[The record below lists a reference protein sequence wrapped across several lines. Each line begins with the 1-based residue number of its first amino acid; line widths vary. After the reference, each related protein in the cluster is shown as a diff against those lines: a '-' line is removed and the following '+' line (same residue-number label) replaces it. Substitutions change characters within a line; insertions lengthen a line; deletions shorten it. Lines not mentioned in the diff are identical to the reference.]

1 MEAGVSAGENFVIK
15 KLLWHVLLLAILLLG
30 CRDYQP
36 EQEFKARLDRV
47 LAASGSYYKSHYI
60 QPDGRVKRPGDQ
72 NDTVSE
78 GQAYALLRS
87 VWSRDQATFDR
98 CYEWAESHLSQKK
111 LITPHPDPLPSRG
124 EGNKGGLPLPTGGE
138 GNKGGLPPASGGEEK
153 KGGQAETGGIVGSQV
168 QLGNQ
173 KKDSNLLAW
182 HWGQD
187 GQGRWG
193 VVDANSA
200 SDADLDYALALLLAH
215 RQWWCSP
222 PRLPDYLA
230 QTKLVLRD
238 ILARE
243 TCRDPWGRLW
253 LMPGD
258 WGECRQPLLLNPSYF
273 SPAWYQLFFEV
284 TQDRRWLELAES
296 AYAGLE
302 LMSRSLGKQPGIGL
316 VPDWCLLTDFEQV
329 TPAPGHSAAFGWDAI
344 RLPWRLGLAGL
355 WFQDPCSKNF
365 LSRTFLPFCR
375 TQLRTNGRLRA
386 IYNYT
391 GQPLE
396 SYESPVLYASL
407 VAAALAVGDRR
418 ASEAGGGKNP

>member
-1 MEAGVSAGENFVIK
+1 MPGSGQPASPQGK
-15 KLLWHVLLLAILLLG
+15 TLWLKNCLCTCSYLAILLLA
-30 CRDYQP
+30 CRDHQP
-36 EQEFKARLDRV
+36 EQEFQARLDRV
-47 LAASGSYYKSHYI
+47 LAASWSFYKTHYI
-60 QPDGRVKRPGDQ
+60 QPDGRVKRPDNQ
-72 NDTVSE
+72 NDTISE

-124 EGNKGGLPLPTGGE
+124 EGNKGGLPLPSGGE
-138 GNKGGLPPASGGEEK
+138 GNKGG
-153 KGGQAETGGIVGSQV
+153 QAELGGIVGSQV

-187 GQGRWG
+187 EQGRWG

-215 RQWWCSP
+215 RQWS
-222 PRLPDYLA
+222 RPDYLA
-230 QTKLVLRD
+230 QAKLVLRD

-253 LMPGD
+253 LTPGD

-302 LMSRSLGKQPGIGL
+302 LMSRSMGKQPGIGL
-316 VPDWCLLTDFEQV
+316 VPDWCLLD
-329 TPAPGHSAAFGWDAI
+329 
-344 RLPWRLGLAGL
+344 
-355 WFQDPCSKNF
+355 N
-365 LSRTFLPFCR
+365 
-375 TQLRTNGRLRA
+375 
-386 IYNYT
+386 
-391 GQPLE
+391 
-396 SYESPVLYASL
+396 
-407 VAAALAVGDRR
+407 
-418 ASEAGGGKNP
+418 SEAIQARAGP